1 MEISSCFVVRAYMSV
16 NEKKKPPSLA
26 MVVCI
31 DKWVEYKGEERI
43 FSMFIQSFLELTD
56 EQFTYTH
63 LHNRHLFK
71 ITEGKEEKK

>member
-1 MEISSCFVVRAYMSV
+1 
-16 NEKKKPPSLA
+16 